1 MIQITYKQ
9 HINSLSSTPARVQL
23 QRRAAS
29 VARTVTQGEWCTGI
43 NSKSS
48 SNLGMT
54 LMVVVNT
61 CAPGCAA
68 ATTVSPVSQSTG
80 TNGQPHKLLPA
91 GTIPQQAEAESG
103 RGEVWPSPR
112 NSTLLFASKSSQ
124 GGMQALPTAS
134 LFSWKT

>member
-9 HINSLSSTPARVQL
+9 YINPSSSTLARVQL

-29 VARTVTQGEWCTGI
+29 VTRTVTQSDWCTGI

-68 ATTVSPVSQSTG
+68 ATTVRPVPQSTG
-80 TNGQPHKLLPA
+80 TNGQPHKLLP
-91 GTIPQQAEAESG
+91 GTVPQQAEAESG
-103 RGEVWPSPR
+103 RGERCGQAPAT
-112 NSTLLFASKSSQ
+112 TLCVSRRKFDR
-124 GGMQALPTAS
+124 GECNHS
-134 LFSWKT
+134 LLRAFSLVK